1 MNIPRIPT
9 LIFLLATSETALV
22 SQTYSTYPTYQTW
35 TNRSG
40 TNVAYY
46 PNYSTNYPPPTPA
59 PISAPAPIPVI
70 IGRPTLGL
78 AIIRSNG
85 SLWSELTISRGIP
98 LTTWVVESSSDLK
111 TWSRV
116 AEVRLGI
123 FGGKAV
129 KVPFE
134 NSASRKFFRLV
145 K

>member
-1 MNIPRIPT
+1 MKKI
-9 LIFLLATSETALV
+9 LILALILGVLAGVGETAIG
-22 SQTYSTYPTYQTW
+22 SKTEYYPAYSAGATTSPATYSP
-35 TNRSG
+35 
-40 TNVAYY
+40 
-46 PNYSTNYPPPTPA
+46 YSTNYPPPTPA

-134 NSASRKFFRLV
+134 NSAPRKFFRLV

>member
-1 MNIPRIPT
+1 MKKI
-9 LIFLLATSETALV
+9 LILALILGIGETAIG
-22 SQTYSTYPTYQTW
+22 SKTEYYPAYSAGATTSPATYSP
-35 TNRSG
+35 
-40 TNVAYY
+40 
-46 PNYSTNYPPPTPA
+46 YSTNYPPPTPA

-70 IGRPTLGL
+70 IGRPALNL
-78 AIIRSNG
+78 AIVRSSG
-85 SLWSELTISRGIP
+85 TLWSELTISRGIP